1 MKKTILIIYFIVNTL
16 MTIGQEAITI
26 QGTVINNTITDFWKG
41 EVIPRNSPMKLIYRN
56 NSITALNASGYLLQA
71 GDEMVSASVN
81 FLDGQ
86 IITGNKFIW
95 NGTDRKSITHGV
107 FTGYNID
114 VQIKYNFLEKV
125 PMGII
130 RKSNGMTNN
139 SGGVAYNIIKNPLV
153 GIVVKGMNGVC
164 IFNNTIYSSK
174 SESEAYRGLVEIYSN
189 DNPVSASTGTII
201 KNNIFYTL
209 NPIIN
214 IALEDIACV
223 ENFESDYNVFWCEN
237 GTPKF
242 NYLGQ
247 TKTFAQ
253 WQELGYDM
261 HSVVINPKFA
271 DTLNLVP
278 KARLDYGINIGVEW
292 QTGLST
298 TATWGITDPEKTD
311 QNAKWQVGAYVYS
324 SNMGIHEQSNNTIKL
339 FPNPVHDGI
348 LNIRLNNQTYKQA
361 HLSIFDFSGKS
372 ILRKHFFNTNSFSV
386 DLSTYPSAQYLVQIH
401 TADYMFSEII
411 IKR

>member
-1 MKKTILIIYFIVNTL
+1 

-56 NSITALNASGYLLQA
+56 NSITAVNASGYLLQS

-130 RKSNGMTNN
+130 RKSNGMTNS

-223 ENFESDYNVFWCEN
+223 EKFESDYNVFWCEN

-324 SNMGIHEQSNNTIKL
+324 SNMGIHEPSNNTIKL

-401 TADYMFSEII
+401 TTDYMFSEII

>member
-1 MKKTILIIYFIVNTL
+1 

-56 NSITALNASGYLLQA
+56 NSITAVNASGYLLQS

-130 RKSNGMTNN
+130 RKSNGMTNS

-223 ENFESDYNVFWCEN
+223 EKFESDYNVFWCEN

-324 SNMGIHEQSNNTIKL
+324 SNMGIPEQSNNTIKL
-339 FPNPVHDGI
+339 FPNPVIDGI
-348 LNIRLNNQTYKQA
+348 LNITLISVENRFYGN
-361 HLSIFDFSGKS
+361 IFLIP
-372 ILRKHFFNTNSFSV
+372 ILF
-386 DLSTYPSAQYLVQIH
+386 Q
-401 TADYMFSEII
+401 
-411 IKR
+411 